1 MLFSF
6 RKNEIEPVIQF
17 YSISGRIRGC
27 FNKPPWPT
35 WNCPTKMATTII
47 HQYSPDP
54 GWSPGLSHQVVT
66 AARDCRHHNTCLA
79 AEHSTPYD
87 VTPVR
92 AATSWSL
99 EVPRRG
105 ATCNN
110 SAPKGRIKQEPRL
123 IFIPGFYSRRKT
135 PKHRG
140 SKYPRC
146 PILNQKQTT
155 SYRFGI
161 DTQNGIRVG
170 SNQYENSRI
179 RNFGA
184 KSIRFVSRFT
194 ENIIKINAFI
204 RHNTFIH
211 IRHTSITFIEQKTIY
226 L

>member
-1 MLFSF
+1 MAHPELSF
-6 RKNEIEPVIQF
+6 QDGHREINSPQVLSGLTRVDHQDRFTNFVTTACDGTHQRTCPVAD
-17 YSISGRIRGC
+17 R
-27 FNKPPWPT
+27 
-35 WNCPTKMATTII
+35 
-47 HQYSPDP
+47 
-54 GWSPGLSHQVVT
+54 
-66 AARDCRHHNTCLA
+66 
-79 AEHSTPYD
+79 STPYD
-87 VTPVR
+87 VTPDG
-92 AATSWSL
+92 ATTPRSL

-110 SAPKGRIKQEPRL
+110 PAPKGRIKQEPGL
-123 IFIPGFYSRRKT
+123 ILLRGFYSRRKT

-146 PILNQKQTT
+146 PILNQKEIT
-155 SYRFGI
+155 SYRFGVE
-161 DTQNGIRVG
+161 TQNGIRVG

-194 ENIIKINAFI
+194 ENIININAFI